1 MQLAELVKDWPCK
14 VKGSVRT
21 TIEHIVEHSKYAV
34 PQSIFF
40 AHKGRHQNGTKFIA
54 QAIENGASTIVTEDE
69 QEFDGWQREEA
80 IIWVP
85 NSRIFC
91 AYASHRLYGEPSDVL
106 PIIAVTGTNG
116 KTTVSHF
123 IGQLAQSIDVKTLV
137 IGTNGIYI
145 DGELLQDDEP
155 LTTKSAV
162 FLQRLL
168 QRAVRE
174 QVQLVVLEASS
185 MGLEQHR
192 LDYCAIDVG
201 VFLNVS
207 PEHIE
212 DHETFDH
219 YKAAKRKLVPLC
231 EQLVCNADD
240 AFCHA
245 IAVKCKQPVMLYSII
260 GQGDLS
266 VQLLHEDLQHS
277 LVNITLGHFQDV
289 SSLSFAG
296 SYLQS
301 NVAAALSALCMLGVD
316 IAELLP
322 AVSSLSL
329 PSGRMQNITLGT
341 GAELY
346 IDYAHTPA
354 AFKHVL
360 QHLERHC
367 VGKLI
372 VVFSCGGERD
382 KIKRQEMGRLASK
395 YADIVI
401 LTTDNC
407 RTEKPEAINNQIRSG
422 FFAMQQHEE
431 ILDRKAAIERAME
444 LADEGDLVLIA
455 GKGHETEQIIGYTS
469 EPFNDYETV
478 MALRTCLN
486 DKK

>member
-14 VKGSVRT
+14 VRGSVRT
-21 TIEHIVEHSKYAV
+21 TVQHITEHSEHVVEK
-34 PQSIFF
+34 SMFF
-40 AHKGRHQNGTKFIA
+40 AHKGRHVSGAKFIKK
-54 QAIENGASTIVTEDE
+54 AIENGAVVIVTEDE
-69 QEFDGWQREEA
+69 NVFDDWQYDEV

-85 NSRIFC
+85 NSRLFC
-91 AYASHRLYGEPSDVL
+91 AYASHRFYGEPSHVL

-123 IGQLAQSIDVKTLV
+123 IGQLAKSVDVKTLV
-137 IGTNGIYI
+137 IGTNGVFL
-145 DGELLQDDEP
+145 DGELQQDDEP

-174 QVQLVVLEASS
+174 HVQLVVLEASS

-192 LDYCAIDVG
+192 LDYCAIDVA
-201 VFLNVS
+201 VFLNIS
-207 PEHIE
+207 QEHIE
-212 DHETFDH
+212 DHQTFDN
-219 YKAAKRKLVPLC
+219 YKAAKRKLVPLS

-240 AFCHA
+240 SFCHA
-245 IAVKCKQPVMLYSII
+245 VAVKCKQPVMLYSII

-266 VQLLHEDLQHS
+266 IQLLHEDVQHS
-277 LVNITLGHFQDV
+277 LVNVTLGHYQDV
-289 SSLSFAG
+289 CSLPFAG
-296 SYLQS
+296 GYLQS

-316 IAELLP
+316 LAELLP
-322 AVSSLSL
+322 AVSALSL
-329 PSGRMQNITLGT
+329 PNGRMQCVELER
-341 GAELY
+341 GAQLY

-367 VGKLI
+367 KGKLI

-382 KIKRQEMGRLASK
+382 KMKRQEMGRLASK
-395 YADIVI
+395 YGDFII

-407 RTEKPEAINNQIRSG
+407 RTEKPEAINAQIRSG
-422 FFAMQQHEE
+422 FFAMQQYEE

-444 LADEGDLVLIA
+444 LAQEDDIVLIA
-455 GKGHETEQIIGYTS
+455 GKGHENVQIIGHTS

-478 MALRTCLN
+478 LTLLTCLN